1 MVQPLINRALMKKL
15 YHMEWRQSSLIFVSL
30 KDSNPKSQNI
40 SEKSQKKTHVLR
52 DFGINSR
59 QERVSTE
66 PFYIYWF
73 HAKMLRNTTII

>member
-1 MVQPLINRALMKKL
+1 MVQPLINRAPMITL
-15 YHMEWRQSSLIFVSL
+15 YQMEWRQSSLIFVSL
-30 KDSNPKSQNI
+30 KDSSPKSQNI
-40 SEKSQKKTHVLR
+40 FGKSQKKTHVLR
-52 DFGINSR
+52 VFGINSR